1 MNLSEKI
8 NNIILGKTSNEV
20 SLEFYKNY
28 HKNFRDSGIHKGK
41 TVLNQLNSL
50 RNIPNLE
57 RLAYVSLGGSE
68 GSELDYILRNSE
80 IKVGILMEL
89 DTHACEIANEKLSSL
104 PDDKKYQIIP
114 GDLTQ
119 QTKTLHSIL
128 NKFKEAGDI
137 EGVLIVANSVFHEL
151 SLRSLK
157 FDINSLIGELFWD
170 WDPCI
175 FICREPCKPFNWPER
190 VEFSVR
196 GLSSDLLYDFTQ
208 EVKSQLS
215 FSDEIMRCGPKFVS
229 TSSILA
235 TEVIHKLFYI
245 DDFNYEIKERLTSL
259 DPDNFVRL
267 IEQQLGKNSVFQVRL
282 NSSSFSRKYQELDIE
297 ARNSDGVILPM
308 PLTFFSIL
316 ASKTT

>member
-8 NNIILGKTSNEV
+8 NNIILGKTSKEIN
-20 SLEFYKNY
+20 LEFYKNY
-28 HKNFRDSGIHKGK
+28 HKSFRDSGIHKGK

-50 RNIPNLE
+50 RNIPKLE
-57 RLAYVSLGGSE
+57 RLAYISLGGSE

-80 IKVGILMEL
+80 IRVGILMEL
-89 DTHACEIANEKLSSL
+89 DTYTCEIANKKLSKL
-104 PDDKKYQIIP
+104 PRDKKHKIIP

-119 QTKTLHSIL
+119 QTQVLQSIL
-128 NKFKEAGDI
+128 NKFKESGEID
-137 EGVLIVANSVFHEL
+137 GVLIVANSVFHEL
-151 SLRSLK
+151 SFRSSK
-157 FDINSLIGELFWD
+157 FDLNSLIGELFWD

-175 FICREPCKPFNWPER
+175 FVCREPCKPFNWPEK

-196 GLSSDLLYDFTQ
+196 CLSSDLLYNFTQ

-215 FSDEIMRCGPKFVS
+215 FSDEVIRCGPKFIS
-229 TSSILA
+229 TSSVLV

-245 DDFNYEIKERLTSL
+245 DDFSYEIKERLTSL
-259 DPDNFVRL
+259 NPDNFVRL
-267 IEQQLGKNSVFQVRL
+267 IEQNLGKNSVFQVRL

-297 ARNSDGVILPM
+297 ARDLYGASLSI

-316 ASKTT
+316 ASK